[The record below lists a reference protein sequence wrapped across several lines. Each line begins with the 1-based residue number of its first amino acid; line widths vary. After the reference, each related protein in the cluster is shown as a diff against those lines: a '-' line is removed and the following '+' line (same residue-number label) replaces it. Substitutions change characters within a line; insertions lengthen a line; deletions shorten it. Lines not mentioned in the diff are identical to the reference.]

1 MAKVCGAVGNGVL
14 LSTSTRDVRYSGYL
28 FSRFGTTSSNREA
41 GLQGDHTHK
50 HALQESM
57 LKSSPK
63 QRALALVCANSQP
76 GATLWPLST
85 AAPCLPRGHHGSH
98 PFPVLQAVKKA
109 GRTLD
114 VQGLC
119 NLQKSQ
125 QEGWLPIKHLY
136 KKIYSVA
143 D

>member
-1 MAKVCGAVGNGVL
+1 
-14 LSTSTRDVRYSGYL
+14 
-28 FSRFGTTSSNREA
+28 
-41 GLQGDHTHK
+41 
-50 HALQESM
+50 M
-57 LKSSPK
+57 LKYSPK
-63 QRALALVCANSQP
+63 QRALALACANSQP
-76 GATLWPLST
+76 GAMLWPLST
-85 AAPCLPRGHHGSH
+85 AAPCLPWGRRRSH
-98 PFPVLQAVKKA
+98 PFPVLPAVTKP
-109 GRTLD
+109 GWTLD